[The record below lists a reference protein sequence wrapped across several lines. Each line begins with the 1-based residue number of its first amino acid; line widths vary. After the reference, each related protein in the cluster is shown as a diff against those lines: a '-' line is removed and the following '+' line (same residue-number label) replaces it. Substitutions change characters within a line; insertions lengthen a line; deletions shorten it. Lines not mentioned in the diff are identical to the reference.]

1 MWVEGG
7 VGGVCVWRGEWE
19 VWVCGGVRGK
29 GGGGGLQIQS
39 VCMSGACKMVFT
51 AADFAAPNMTLVPH
65 RGMYEHS
72 CPRMREIM

>member
-7 VGGVCVWRGEWE
+7 VGGVGVCGGGSGRCGCVWRGE
-19 VWVCGGVRGK
+19 
-29 GGGGGLQIQS
+29 GGGEGGCKFEKS
-39 VCMSGACKMVFT
+39 MSGACKMVFT